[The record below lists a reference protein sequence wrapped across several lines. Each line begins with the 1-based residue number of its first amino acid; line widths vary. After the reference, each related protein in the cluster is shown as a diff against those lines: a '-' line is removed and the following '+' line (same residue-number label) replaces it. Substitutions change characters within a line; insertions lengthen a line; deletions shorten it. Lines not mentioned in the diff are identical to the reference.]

1 MIKSVCSCAAICF
14 SPGIQRQRNAN
25 RTTFTRP
32 GEGPARWYEEEEE
45 EEGGVVCEWFC
56 VSRSSAGFLLT
67 GAVTVAASSTQ
78 PPQFRST
85 PRYGSVSINTT
96 KIYSPRPA
104 SLPPSIILYLLQTV
118 TFCFPPFRNVYDC
131 INSLPL
137 ITSLISQI
145 CKHLGPR

>member
-1 MIKSVCSCAAICF
+1 MLRSASLQASSANETQTEQP
-14 SPGIQRQRNAN
+14 SPGPEKVQLDGMRR
-25 RTTFTRP
+25 RR
-32 GEGPARWYEEEEE
+32 RRK
-45 EEGGVVCEWFC
+45 GGGVVVCEWFC

-118 TFCFPPFRNVYDC
+118 TFCSPPFRNVYDC